1 MEETMFDLS
10 SLATKAA
17 AALKD
22 EILSGRLQP
31 NERIDLKKYT
41 SAWSISATPLR
52 AAAMHL
58 ESIGLVRVLPRRGVF
73 VSQISTRK
81 EFKNI
86 IELRMALEELA
97 IRLATP
103 RIPESVAQET
113 LALYC
118 KARDKGNQAGSAF
131 LSKIDARIHE
141 VAQQYCDNRRLQKIM
156 VDVRDLFKWSRQ
168 TIIRHIEH
176 PYEAT
181 LSEHIRI
188 CEAVCARDPQAA
200 AEAMHSHLENT
211 WRRFEEFLA
220 STTAASSVNDG
231 QPSAGAARHPSS
243 RGGD

>member
-1 MEETMFDLS
+1 MPQSHFFDLT

-17 AALKD
+17 IALKD

-52 AAAMHL
+52 AAVKHL

-73 VSQISTRK
+73 VAQISTKK
-81 EFKNI
+81 EFRSI

-113 LALYC
+113 LALYR
-118 KARDKGNQAGSAF
+118 KARDKGSQASSAL
-131 LSKIDARIHE
+131 LSEIDARIHE
-141 VAQQYCDNRRLQKIM
+141 VAQQYCDNPRLQKIM

-168 TIIRHIEH
+168 TVIRHIDH
-176 PYEAT
+176 AYEAT
-181 LSEHIRI
+181 VSEHVRI

-200 AEAMHSHLENT
+200 VEAMHFHLENT
-211 WRRFEEFLA
+211 WRRFEEFLD
-220 STTAASSVNDG
+220 STTPAFFPEAISSNNG
-231 QPSAGAARHPSS
+231 QQK
-243 RGGD
+243 